1 MTTATKIEVSNGAIV
16 AIDGCCYLDDLAKHW
31 GSYIPTKW
39 PGKTQECLKTLK
51 DLMGIS
57 HMEGCIS
64 IITSN
69 TRAETLANMSIAA
82 TEEYVQQVGNRCNK
96 LYEEFLATIKVPV
109 VLSDGE
115 YEVDSVPSLVKVS

>member
-1 MTTATKIEVSNGAIV
+1 MTTRIEVFNGAIV

-57 HMEGCIS
+57 QCGKS
-64 IITSN
+64 RITRKS
-69 TRAETLANMSIAA
+69 
-82 TEEYVQQVGNRCNK
+82 K
-96 LYEEFLATIKVPV
+96 
-109 VLSDGE
+109 
-115 YEVDSVPSLVKVS
+115 